1 MIYIQL
7 RQEWHCGVVAKWGH
21 GLYLEP
27 QSYVQPQRYYP
38 SHKDKVVLS
47 LKLGGAVRGS
57 LECPNYEPQT
67 FRLLSLLAYKNT

>member
-1 MIYIQL
+1 MAL
-7 RQEWHCGVVAKWGH
+7 WRGCEMGPRTV
-21 GLYLEP
+21 LEP

-57 LECPNYEPQT
+57 LECPNYEPQA